1 MTKKIINI
9 SKRFAQTSLWPSR
22 GILGILAISAIH
34 AQPLHAQDDLASL
47 RAQLK
52 SLEAKVEALET
63 NQKTAAGDEVLKEKL
78 EKLPSVTLDSKGL
91 NFSSPGIRTTR
102 TEVGPDGIP
111 VETTTVT
118 EEGAFKFKIG
128 GLLQPQLR
136 TFINT
141 PDATST
147 QRFRMPMSAPRRLI
161 RSSSASVK

>member
-91 NFSSPGIRTTR
+91 NFSTR
-102 TEVGPDGIP
+102 IC
-111 VETTTVT
+111 
-118 EEGAFKFKIG
+118 
-128 GLLQPQLR
+128 
-136 TFINT
+136 
-141 PDATST
+141 
-147 QRFRMPMSAPRRLI
+147 
-161 RSSSASVK
+161 